1 LYDFSKE
8 CREETDMRRLHVIVH
23 GRVQGVGF
31 RYYAHYEALKHQ
43 LTGWVKNNDDG
54 TVELEVQGEE
64 ETVQSFI
71 EKISEGPPFA
81 KVTKLE
87 TTDIEPISNEKTY
100 RIIY

>member
-1 LYDFSKE
+1 MK
-8 CREETDMRRLHVIVH
+8 RLHAIVY

-31 RYYAHYEALKHQ
+31 RYYAYYEALKQQ
-43 LTGWVKNNDDG
+43 LTGWIKNNDDG
-54 TVELEVQGEE
+54 TVELEVQGEKE
-64 ETVQSFI
+64 AVQSFI

-87 TTDIEPISNEKTY
+87 TAYIEPISNEKTY